1 MANPVTTLPP
11 ASRSVV
17 VAGASGLVGRCLVEQ
32 LCADPSV
39 SVVHALVRRPLTE
52 THPKL
57 QVHVVDFT
65 ALPAL
70 PPVDEV
76 YLSLGTTIKI
86 AGSQEAFRA
95 VDFDANLAVARA
107 AQAAGARRAGLVSAM
122 GAAAHASL
130 FYSRVKGELE
140 EALAALHFDVLVI
153 AQPSML
159 RGDRAALGQPVRP
172 AEVWV
177 ERVNRVLGPILARRI
192 RPVQAADVAA
202 VLVRHV
208 PRAPVGVPPL
218 VVNSASMH
226 GASRTQKVR

>member
-1 MANPVTTLPP
+1 MANPVATLPP

-39 SVVHALVRRPLTE
+39 SVVHALVRRPLAE

-76 YLSLGTTIKI
+76 YLALGTTIKI

-122 GAAAHASL
+122 GATASAGL

-159 RGDRAALGQPVRP
+159 RGDRAALGQPMRP

-177 ERVNRVLGPILARRI
+177 ERVNRVIGPLLARRI
-192 RPVQAADVAA
+192 RPVQAVDVAA
-202 VLVRHV
+202 ALVRHV
-208 PRAPVGVPPL
+208 PRAPTISGRL
-218 VVNSASMH
+218 VLSSASMQ
-226 GASRTQKVR
+226 GASRTV

>member
-11 ASRSVV
+11 ASRSVL

-39 SVVHALVRRPLTE
+39 SVVHALVRRPLAE

-70 PPVDEV
+70 PSVDEV
-76 YLSLGTTIKI
+76 YLALGTTIKI

-95 VDFDANLAVARA
+95 VDFGANLAVARA

-122 GAAAHASL
+122 GAAASAGL

-177 ERVNRVLGPILARRI
+177 ERVSRVIGPILARRI

-208 PRAPVGVPPL
+208 PRAPAAAAW
-218 VVNSASMH
+218 SAP
-226 GASRTQKVR
+226 A

>member
-1 MANPVTTLPP
+1 M
-11 ASRSVV
+11 
-17 VAGASGLVGRCLVEQ
+17 AGASGLVGREILAAVSA
-32 LCADPSV
+32 ADPDAA
-39 SVVHALVRRPLTE
+39 VHALVRRPLDS
-52 THPKL
+52 PL
-57 QVHVVDFT
+57 AGLSVHVVDF
-65 ALPAL
+65 AAL
-70 PPVDEV
+70 PPLPRTDDVFV
-76 YLSLGTTIKI
+76 ALGTTIKV

-107 AQAAGARRAGLVSAM
+107 AQATGARRAGLVSAM
-122 GAAAHASL
+122 GAAASAGL

-177 ERVNRVLGPILARRI
+177 ERVSRVIGPILARRI

-208 PRAPVGVPPL
+208 PRAPAAAAPR

-226 GASRTQKVR
+226 GASRAKATR

>member
-11 ASRSVV
+11 ASRSVL

-76 YLSLGTTIKI
+76 YLALGTTIKA

-95 VDFDANLAVARA
+95 VDFGANLAVARA

-122 GAAAHASL
+122 GAAASAGL

-177 ERVNRVLGPILARRI
+177 ERVNRVIGPILARRI

-202 VLVRHV
+202 ALVRHV
-208 PRAPVGVPPL
+208 PRAPTVSGPL
-218 VVNSASMH
+218 VLSSASMQ
-226 GASRTQKVR
+226 GASRTV

>member
-1 MANPVTTLPP
+1 MVTDTTPP
-11 ASRSVV
+11 QPTRSVL
-17 VAGASGLVGRCLVEQ
+17 VAGASGLVGRCLLEQ
-32 LCADPSV
+32 LCADPGV
-39 SVVHALVRRPLTE
+39 AEVHALVRRPLPV

-57 QVHVVDFT
+57 QEHVVDFT

-95 VDFDANLAVARA
+95 VDLHANLAVARA

-122 GAAAHASL
+122 GAAAHSNL

-140 EALAALHFDVLVI
+140 EALAALQFDTLVI

-159 RGDRAALGQPVRP
+159 RGDRAALGQPVRA
-172 AEVWV
+172 AEQWAA
-177 ERVNRVLGPILARRI
+177 RMGKLLGPILSRRVRGI
-192 RPVQAADVAA
+192 DAADVAA
-202 VLVRHV
+202 ALVRHV
-208 PRAPVGVPPL
+208 PRAPVSEHPL
-218 VVNSASMH
+218 VIKSMSLQ
-226 GASRTQKVR
+226 GASRAKVTA

>member
-1 MANPVTTLPP
+1 MASTATLPP
-11 ASRSVV
+11 ASRSVA

-39 SVVHALVRRPLTE
+39 SVVHALARRPLTE

-76 YLSLGTTIKI
+76 YLALGTTIKI

-122 GAAAHASL
+122 GATASAGL

-159 RGDRAALGQPVRP
+159 RGDRAALGQPMRP

-177 ERVNRVLGPILARRI
+177 ERVNRVIGPLLARRI
-192 RPVQAADVAA
+192 RPVQAVDVAA
-202 VLVRHV
+202 ALVRHV
-208 PRAPVGVPPL
+208 PRAPTISGRL
-218 VVNSASMH
+218 VLSSASMQ
-226 GASRTQKVR
+226 GASRTV

>member
-1 MANPVTTLPP
+1 MTDTTPP
-11 ASRSVV
+11 QPSRRVA
-17 VAGASGLVGRCLVEQ
+17 VAGASGLVGRCLLEQ
-32 LCADPSV
+32 LCADPGV
-39 SVVHALVRRPLTE
+39 AVVHALVRRPLPV

-57 QVHVVDFT
+57 QEHVVDFT

-76 YLSLGTTIKI
+76 YLALGTTIKI

-95 VDFDANLAVARA
+95 VDLHANLAVARA

-122 GAAAHASL
+122 GAAAHSNL

-140 EALAALHFDVLVI
+140 EALAALQFDTLVI

-172 AEVWV
+172 AEQWAA
-177 ERVNRVLGPILARRI
+177 RMGKLLGPILSRRVRGI
-192 RPVQAADVAA
+192 DAVDVAA
-202 VLVRHV
+202 ALVRHV
-208 PRAPVGVPPL
+208 PRVPVSEHPL
-218 VVNSASMH
+218 VIKSMSLQ
-226 GASRTQKVR
+226 GASRAKLSA

>member
-122 GAAAHASL
+122 GAAASAGL

-177 ERVNRVLGPILARRI
+177 ERVNRVIGPILARRI

-208 PRAPVGVPPL
+208 PRAPTISGRL
-218 VVNSASMH
+218 VLSSASMQ
-226 GASRTQKVR
+226 GASRTV

>member
-1 MANPVTTLPP
+1 MANTVATLPL

-17 VAGASGLVGRCLVEQ
+17 VAGASGLGGRCLVEQ
-32 LCADPSV
+32 LCADASV
-39 SVVHALVRRPLTE
+39 SVVHALVRRPLAE

-57 QVHVVDFT
+57 QVHVLDFT

-76 YLSLGTTIKI
+76 YLSLGTTIKV

-95 VDFDANLAVARA
+95 VDFDANLAVARV

-177 ERVNRVLGPILARRI
+177 ERVNRVIGPLLARRI

-202 VLVRHV
+202 ALVRHV
-208 PRAPVGVPPL
+208 PRAPAASGPL
-218 VVNSASMH
+218 VLSSASMQ
-226 GASRTQKVR
+226 GASRTV

>member
-1 MANPVTTLPP
+1 
-11 ASRSVV
+11 
-17 VAGASGLVGRCLVEQ
+17 
-32 LCADPSV
+32 
-39 SVVHALVRRPLTE
+39 
-52 THPKL
+52 
-57 QVHVVDFT
+57 
-65 ALPAL
+65 
-70 PPVDEV
+70 
-76 YLSLGTTIKI
+76 
-86 AGSQEAFRA
+86 
-95 VDFDANLAVARA
+95 
-107 AQAAGARRAGLVSAM
+107 M

-177 ERVNRVLGPILARRI
+177 ERVSRVIGPILARRI

-208 PRAPVGVPPL
+208 PRAPAAAAPR

-226 GASRTQKVR
+226 GASRAKATR